1 MVDGSD
7 INEDVLHDIVE
18 RARAQGSLSLDE
30 IGAIVQEADLTA

>member
-7 INEDVLHDIVE
+7 INEDVLHDIID

-30 IGAIVQEADLTA
+30 MGAIVQDADL